1 MAQENKTHNDVEARA
16 KPVDQ
21 TWLDSG
27 IEDVLEPDLPIIDP
41 HHHLWDFRNYRY
53 MLDEI
58 LADTGSGHNV
68 RSTVFIECTAMW
80 RPKGTCPDHMR
91 PIGETEYVNGIAAMS
106 ASGRYGETRVAAGI
120 VSHADLMLGEAVEE
134 VLAAHDYAG
143 GGRFRGI
150 RYSVSHDD
158 APEIHNSHTG
168 APKDALRTPS
178 VQAGLRKLGQM
189 GYTFEAWMYHPQLE
203 NLSICADAAPNT
215 KMVLNHCGG
224 PLGIGP
230 YSGKR
235 EELFATWKS
244 GVQEAAKRSNV
255 YVKLGGL
262 GMVINGFDFQNQSKP
277 PSSEDLE
284 KAWKPYIETLIEAFG
299 PNRCMFESNF
309 PVDKISGSYRTY
321 WNAFKRLAAGASDNE
336 KAALFHDTAKS
347 FYRL

>member
-1 MAQENKTHNDVEARA
+1 MAQENKTPNDVEARM

-27 IEDVLEPDLPIIDP
+27 LEDVLEPNLPIIDP

-120 VSHADLMLGEAVEE
+120 VSHADLMLGDAVEE

-150 RYSVSHDD
+150 RYSVSRRCSRN
-158 APEIHNSHTG
+158 PQFSHG
-168 APKDALRTPS
+168 CPKDALRTPS

-189 GYTFEAWMYHPQLE
+189 GYTLRLGCITHSSKTSQ
-203 NLSICADAAPNT
+203 SAP
-215 KMVLNHCGG
+215 MQH
-224 PLGIGP
+224 
-230 YSGKR
+230 
-235 EELFATWKS
+235 
-244 GVQEAAKRSNV
+244 
-255 YVKLGGL
+255 
-262 GMVINGFDFQNQSKP
+262 
-277 PSSEDLE
+277 
-284 KAWKPYIETLIEAFG
+284 LIQKW
-299 PNRCMFESNF
+299 S
-309 PVDKISGSYRTY
+309 
-321 WNAFKRLAAGASDNE
+321 
-336 KAALFHDTAKS
+336 
-347 FYRL
+347 